1 MKTKNLYTLILIA
14 SLMLTA
20 CGSKDT
26 EVFSSTVS
34 EIASSASA
42 NVTDVSDLSSDVFT
56 DRDLAGE
63 DNITEYTDIILSSDT
78 ASCSDT
84 GVDISS
90 GCITIANEGIYRLSG
105 SYSGTIRIDADD
117 SDKVQLL
124 LDGTD
129 LTSDGVCSIYVANA
143 DKVFIT
149 LAEGSTNTFTHTG
162 GYSDDDSCDA
172 PIFSHDDLVINGNGS
187 LSIVTNEGN
196 GIVSKDDLKIVSG
209 NIDITCEKH
218 GLEANESLDIAD
230 GNIVIHDSFEGI
242 EAMNIAIYGGNI
254 DITSSDDGIN
264 ASGDGSCSIDIYSGT
279 VRINASGDGIDSNG
293 TFNMNGGALYISG
306 PENNGNAALDYQ
318 TSSSV
323 TGGTVIALGSSGM
336 ALNFGSGSTQ
346 CSVLYNLEA
355 TYDAGLE
362 ISLCDSE
369 GNSLISYTAESRFNS
384 ILLSHPDLM
393 TGETFTLKIGD
404 DEFNITLDST
414 QINIGTQTFG
424 GPGMEGMGGFGGPGT
439 EGLGEPGMG
448 GFGGQGTEGLGEP
461 GMDSFDGSD
470 TDGEFEGRGK
480 DGFEP
485 PQGMG
490 SEKKP
495 PFDNDQRG
503 SKNDSQ

>member
-1 MKTKNLYTLILIA
+1 MKIKTLYTPILIA
-14 SLMLTA
+14 ALLLTA

-26 EVFSSTVS
+26 ETFSSTVS
-34 EIASSASA
+34 EIVSDASA
-42 NVTDVSDLSSDVFT
+42 NVTDVSALSSDVFT

-84 GVDISS
+84 GVDIKS
-90 GCITIANEGIYRLSG
+90 GLITIAEEGIYRLSG
-105 SYSGTIRIDADD
+105 SFSGTICIDADD
-117 SDKVQLL
+117 SDKIQLL

-162 GYSDDDSCDA
+162 GYSGDDSCDA
-172 PIFSHDDLVINGNGS
+172 PIFSHDDLVINGTGS
-187 LSIVTNEGN
+187 LSIVTDEGN

-218 GLEANESLDIAD
+218 GLESNDSLDIAD
-230 GNIVIHDSFEGI
+230 GDIVVHDSFEGI

-264 ASGDGSCSIDIYSGT
+264 ASGDGSCSIDIYNGT

-293 TFNMNGGALYISG
+293 TFDMRGGALYISG

-323 TGGTVIALGSSGM
+323 TGGTVIAIGSSGM
-336 ALNFGSGSTQ
+336 ALNFGSDSTQ
-346 CSVLYNLEA
+346 CSVLYNLEDS
-355 TYDAGLE
+355 YDAGTE
-362 ISLCDSE
+362 VSLCDME

-384 ILLSHPDLM
+384 ILLSHPDL
-393 TGETFTLKIGD
+393 TINEDFTLKIGD
-404 DEFNITLDST
+404 DTINITLDSAQT
-414 QINIGTQTFG
+414 NIGVQGFGGFG
-424 GPGMEGMGGFGGPGT
+424 GPGMEGSGGPGM
-439 EGLGEPGMG
+439 EGSGGPDKDG
-448 GFGGQGTEGLGEP
+448 GFE
-461 GMDSFDGSD
+461 S
-470 TDGEFEGRGK
+470 RGK
-480 DGFEP
+480 DGAMIP
-485 PQGMG
+485 PDMDG
-490 SEKKP
+490 EKMP
-495 PFDNDQRG
+495 PLEKDQRG
-503 SKNDSQ
+503 SENDSQ